1 MKYQFGNDVIDGNFS
16 GLQQIL
22 KQFYERKRRP
32 LCLCTEPGIELYIAK
47 VNDSYILKR
56 MPKTGGLHSPI
67 CMSFEPPEELSG
79 LGEVQGQA
87 IQENLEDGTTNLK
100 LDFSLTKIP
109 GKAPPAPS
117 GADSDSVRTDG
128 KKLTLRGLLHYLF
141 EEARLNYWN
150 PDIPRRNW
158 YNVRKAL
165 LNASDSKIAKRAS
178 LTDNLYIPELFDD
191 KKIREITSRRNEK
204 LAHMNTGKNSQSLMI
219 LIGIVKE
226 ISEARYD
233 YKMVVKHCPDFHF
246 MMNKDL
252 HKRIYKRFQE
262 DLELWGINESSQLI
276 TISTFT
282 RGTSGVANLEE
293 VSLMVVNEQWIPYE
307 NIYEFQ
313 LISEMIAEN
322 RPFIKGLRY
331 NLDRK
336 KPLSSLVD
344 LNALP
349 EPTAMYII
357 PPAQS
362 HTYRESVD
370 NLIQQSDYLGWI
382 WEAEMAMPELPIHKT
397 QIEEKDE

>member
-1 MKYQFGNDVIDGNFS
+1 MKYQFGNDIIDANFS
-16 GLQQIL
+16 GFQQIL
-22 KQFYERKRRP
+22 KEFYERKRRP
-32 LCLCTEPGIELYIAK
+32 LCLCTDPGIELYIAK

-56 MPKTGGLHSPI
+56 MPKTGGLHSPV

-150 PDIPRRNW
+150 TEIPRRNW
-158 YNVRKAL
+158 FNVRKAL

-191 KKIREITSRRNEK
+191 KKTREITARRNEK

-262 DLELWGINESSQLI
+262 DLELWGINETSQLI

-313 LISEMIAEN
+313 LISEMIGEK

-344 LNALP
+344 LNTLP

-382 WEAEMAMPELPIHKT
+382 WEAEMAMPELPTHKT

>member
-1 MKYQFGNDVIDGNFS
+1 MEYQFGNDIIDANFS
-16 GLQQIL
+16 GFQQLL
-22 KQFYERKRRP
+22 KEFYERKRRP
-32 LCLCTEPGIELYIAK
+32 LCLCTDPGIELYIAK

-56 MPKTGGLHSPI
+56 MPKTGGLHSPV

-150 PDIPRRNW
+150 TEIPRRNW
-158 YNVRKAL
+158 FNVRKAL

-191 KKIREITSRRNEK
+191 KKTREITARRNEK
-204 LAHMNTGKNSQSLMI
+204 LAHLNTGKNSQSLMI
-219 LIGIVKE
+219 LLGIVKE

-262 DLELWGINESSQLI
+262 DLELWGINETSQLI

-307 NIYEFQ
+307 NIYEYQ
-313 LISEMIAEN
+313 LISEMIAEK

-344 LNALP
+344 LNTLP

-382 WEAEMAMPELPIHKT
+382 WEAEMAMPELPTHKT

>member
-1 MKYQFGNDVIDGNFS
+1 
-16 GLQQIL
+16 
-22 KQFYERKRRP
+22 
-32 LCLCTEPGIELYIAK
+32 
-47 VNDSYILKR
+47 
-56 MPKTGGLHSPI
+56 
-67 CMSFEPPEELSG
+67 MS
-79 LGEVQGQA
+79 
-87 IQENLEDGTTNLK
+87 
-100 LDFSLTKIP
+100 
-109 GKAPPAPS
+109 
-117 GADSDSVRTDG
+117 
-128 KKLTLRGLLHYLF
+128 
-141 EEARLNYWN
+141 
-150 PDIPRRNW
+150 
-158 YNVRKAL
+158 
-165 LNASDSKIAKRAS
+165 
-178 LTDNLYIPELFDD
+178 
-191 KKIREITSRRNEK
+191 
-204 LAHMNTGKNSQSLMI
+204 TGKNTQNLMI

-246 MMNKDL
+246 FMNKDL

-262 DLELWGINESSQLI
+262 DLELWGMNESSQLI

-282 RGTSGVANLEE
+282 RGNSGIANLEE

-307 NIYEFQ
+307 NIYEYQ
-313 LISEMIAEN
+313 LISEMLNEK

-344 LNALP
+344 LNTLP

-382 WEAEMAMPELPIHKT
+382 WEAEMAMPDLPIHTLK
-397 QIEEKDE
+397 

>member
-1 MKYQFGNDVIDGNFS
+1 
-16 GLQQIL
+16 
-22 KQFYERKRRP
+22 
-32 LCLCTEPGIELYIAK
+32 
-47 VNDSYILKR
+47 
-56 MPKTGGLHSPI
+56 
-67 CMSFEPPEELSG
+67 
-79 LGEVQGQA
+79 
-87 IQENLEDGTTNLK
+87 
-100 LDFSLTKIP
+100 
-109 GKAPPAPS
+109 
-117 GADSDSVRTDG
+117 
-128 KKLTLRGLLHYLF
+128 
-141 EEARLNYWN
+141 
-150 PDIPRRNW
+150 
-158 YNVRKAL
+158 
-165 LNASDSKIAKRAS
+165 
-178 LTDNLYIPELFDD
+178 
-191 KKIREITSRRNEK
+191 
-204 LAHMNTGKNSQSLMI
+204 
-219 LIGIVKE
+219 
-226 ISEARYD
+226 
-233 YKMVVKHCPDFHF
+233 

-262 DLELWGINESSQLI
+262 DLELWGINETSQLI

-307 NIYEFQ
+307 NIYEYQ
-313 LISEMIAEN
+313 LISEMIAEK

-344 LNALP
+344 LNTLP

-382 WEAEMAMPELPIHKT
+382 WEAEMAMPELPTHKT

>member
-1 MKYQFGNDVIDGNFS
+1 MKYQFGNDIIDANFS
-16 GLQQIL
+16 GFQQLL
-22 KQFYERKRRP
+22 KEFYERKRRP
-32 LCLCTEPGIELYIAK
+32 LCLCTDPGIELYIAK

-56 MPKTGGLHSPI
+56 MPKTGGLHSPV

-150 PDIPRRNW
+150 TEIPRRNW
-158 YNVRKAL
+158 FNVRKAL

-191 KKIREITSRRNEK
+191 KKTREITARRNEK

-262 DLELWGINESSQLI
+262 DLELWGINETSQLI

-313 LISEMIAEN
+313 LISEMIAEK

-344 LNALP
+344 LNTLP

-382 WEAEMAMPELPIHKT
+382 WEAEMAMPELPTHKT

>member
-1 MKYQFGNDVIDGNFS
+1 MKYQFGNDVIDSNFA
-16 GLQQIL
+16 GLQQLL
-22 KQFYERKRRP
+22 KEFYERKRRP
-32 LCLCTEPGIELYIAK
+32 LCLCRDPGIELYIAK

-56 MPKTGGLHSPI
+56 MPKTGGIHSPI

-87 IQENLEDGTTNLK
+87 IQENFEDGTTNLK

-150 PDIPRRNW
+150 HELPKRNW
-158 YNVRKAL
+158 FNVRKAL
-165 LNASDSKIAKRAS
+165 LNASDSKIAKRAA
-178 LTDNLYIPELFDD
+178 LTDNLYVPELFDNN
-191 KKIREITSRRNEK
+191 KVKEITARRNEK
-204 LAHMNTGKNSQSLMI
+204 LAHMNTSKSSQNLMI

-233 YKMVVKHCPDFHF
+233 YKMVVKHCPDYHF
-246 MMNKDL
+246 FMNKDL

-276 TISTFT
+276 TIATFT
-282 RGTSGVANLEE
+282 RGNSGIANLEE
-293 VSLMVVNEQWIPYE
+293 VSLIVVNEQWIPYE
-307 NIYEFQ
+307 NIYEYQ
-313 LISEMIAEN
+313 LISEMISEK

-344 LNALP
+344 LNTLP

-362 HTYRESVD
+362 QSYRESVD

-382 WEAEMAMPELPIHKT
+382 WEAEMAMPELPIQRT

>member
-1 MKYQFGNDVIDGNFS
+1 MKYQFGNDIIDANFS
-16 GLQQIL
+16 GFQQLL
-22 KQFYERKRRP
+22 KEFYERKRRP
-32 LCLCTEPGIELYIAK
+32 LCLCTDPGIELYIAK

-56 MPKTGGLHSPI
+56 MPKTGGLHSPV

-150 PDIPRRNW
+150 TEIPRRNW
-158 YNVRKAL
+158 FNVRKAL
-165 LNASDSKIAKRAS
+165 LNACDSKIAKRAS

-191 KKIREITSRRNEK
+191 KKTREITARRNEK
-204 LAHMNTGKNSQSLMI
+204 LAHMNTGKSQSLMI

-262 DLELWGINESSQLI
+262 DLELWGINETSQLI

-282 RGTSGVANLEE
+282 KGTSGVANLEE

-307 NIYEFQ
+307 NIYEYQ
-313 LISEMIAEN
+313 LISEMIAEK

-344 LNALP
+344 LNTLP

-362 HTYRESVD
+362 HTYKESVD

-382 WEAEMAMPELPIHKT
+382 WEAEMAMPELPTHKT